1 MKEPLVHVIHVCPE
15 SSRNEAYLLTSPCWL
30 CQVRE
35 TNEADTWRGAGAGGR
50 SEDGGEGGRGS
61 GDKLSGASIQADLR
75 IPVDMRDGQQ
85 HHTTILGH
93 VILVKLCHIH
103 KLI

>member
-50 SEDGGEGGRGS
+50 SEDGG
-61 GDKLSGASIQADLR
+61 GAEISSVEPQYKQI
-75 IPVDMRDGQQ
+75 
-85 HHTTILGH
+85 
-93 VILVKLCHIH
+93 
-103 KLI
+103 

>member
-1 MKEPLVHVIHVCPE
+1 MRHICSHLPAGCVR
-15 SSRNEAYLLTSPCWL
+15 SGRLTK
-30 CQVRE
+30 R
-35 TNEADTWRGAGAGGR
+35 TRGGGR
-50 SEDGGEGGRGS
+50 GREDVARMEGGGTGS